1 MNCRGVNEDI
11 RRGLPFLE
19 ATGVIDIYNST
30 SRKDHFFIFKHESYI
45 LFFPVQKIIA
55 FGYCMTPA
63 HIAPDIA
70 VRIVLIKHVVSAL
83 NIPKEAVWIIY
94 PVLNR

>member
-45 LFFPVQKIIA
+45 LFFPMQKIIA
-55 FGYCMTPA
+55 FGNRVTPA
-63 HIAPDIA
+63 HIAPDVA